1 MVNQSIAGQKLIYF
15 EGLESTMKVLIS
27 DPMSDEGLGVL
38 EAQEGLTVVNR
49 PGMSPAEL
57 LEEVRDAYAL
67 VVRSKTKVTEEVI
80 SAAENLRVVGRAG
93 AGVDN
98 IDLEASTRKGIV
110 VMNTPGGNS
119 ASAAEHALALLLS
132 LARRIPFAHGSMV
145 SGQWNKPA
153 FIGRELMGKTL
164 GILGLGKIGSV
175 LARRSQGFD
184 MKVLAYDP
192 FVTEAY
198 AADLGVDLQPLEE
211 VLKNADLISLHL
223 PLNQETQHLIKK
235 DTIELMKDGV
245 LLANT
250 ARGGLILEEDLIE
263 ALETGKLAGA
273 ALDVF
278 ENEPKVSERL
288 RQTEGVVLTPHIAGS
303 TREAAAKVGVAIAG
317 QIANYLNEGLIVN
330 AVNFPSVTTK
340 EQESLLPYISLGE
353 KLGTFVSSISQIR
366 VSEIGLRYYGDLA
379 SINHKPLG
387 NYILKAILTPIMSEQ
402 INAVNARKI
411 AADRGISVIE
421 TVSTRERDYS
431 NLISIQL
438 RSESKTEWIEGAIL
452 HEGNLRLVSVDG
464 IPAETQLGDNVLF
477 MRNDDIPGV
486 IGHVGTILGEQQIN
500 IAGFVLGRTDKDDH
514 AVGVLTTDSQ
524 IPNDVVEKIC
534 ELPAIRFAKVIAL
547 GNKDSQG

>member
-1 MVNQSIAGQKLIYF
+1 MEF
-15 EGLESTMKVLIS
+15 TMKVLIS
-27 DPMSDEGLGVL
+27 DPMSEEGLSVL
-38 EAQEGLTVVNR
+38 QKQDGLTVVNQ
-49 PGMSPAEL
+49 PGMSPSEL
-57 LEEVRDAYAL
+57 LEEVRDAHAL

-80 SAAENLRVVGRAG
+80 KAADNLRVIGRAG

-98 IDLEASTRKGIV
+98 INLDAATRKGIV

-145 SGQWNKPA
+145 SGQWNKSA

-184 MKVLAYDP
+184 MKVMAFDP

-198 AADLGVDLQPLEE
+198 AADLGVELHPFEE
-211 VLKNADLISLHL
+211 VLRNADMISLHL
-223 PLNQETQHLIKK
+223 PLNQETEHLIRK
-235 DTIELMKDGV
+235 DTISLMKDGA

-250 ARGGLILEEDLIE
+250 ARGALIHEEDLIE
-263 ALETGKLAGA
+263 ALESGKLGGA

-278 ENEPKVSERL
+278 ANEPEVSERL
-288 RQTEGVVLTPHIAGS
+288 RSTEGVVLTPHIAGS
-303 TREAAAKVGVAIAG
+303 TREAQAKVGVAIAG
-317 QIANYLNEGLIVN
+317 QIANYLKNDVIVN

-340 EQESLLPYISLGE
+340 EQESLLPHISLGE
-353 KLGTFVSSISQIR
+353 KLGTFISNISQIR

-402 INAVNARKI
+402 INAVNARKV

-438 RSESKTEWIEGAIL
+438 RSETDTEWIEGAIL

-477 MRNDDIPGV
+477 MRNEDIPGV
-486 IGHVGTILGEQQIN
+486 IGHVGTILGEQKIN
-500 IAGFVLGRTDKDDH
+500 IAGFVLGRTDKHDH
-514 AVGVLTTDSQ
+514 AVGVMTTDSP
-524 IPNDVVEKIC
+524 IPSEIAERIC
-534 ELPAIRFAKVIAL
+534 ELPAIRFAKAFSL
-547 GNKDSQG
+547 ECKDPH